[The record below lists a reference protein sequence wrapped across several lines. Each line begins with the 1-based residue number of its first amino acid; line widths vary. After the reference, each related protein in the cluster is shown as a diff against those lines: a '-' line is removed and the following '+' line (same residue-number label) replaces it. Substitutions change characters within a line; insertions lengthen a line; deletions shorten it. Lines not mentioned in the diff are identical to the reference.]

1 MTRSVASF
9 VDGRWVKDAP
19 GGTLDIR
26 NPARLGEKVAEAR
39 LGDATSFVQACRAAR
54 EAQMAWARVPA
65 PVRGRAI
72 QQLGRLVEEN
82 AELLA
87 RIVGG
92 YVS

>member
-1 MTRSVASF
+1 MTHSVSSF
-9 VDGRWVKDAP
+9 IDGTWVQDAP

-26 NPARLGEKVAEAR
+26 NPARLDEKVAEAR

-72 QQLGRLVEEN
+72 QQLG
-82 AELLA
+82 
-87 RIVGG
+87 G
-92 YVS
+92 S